1 MSHELRTPLNAIL
14 GYTELILDNIYGETP
29 HKMREVAPRC
39 QSNGMSGADM
49 MTMVKM
55 MGLEPAPR
63 VVLLPSD
70 QKSALVGHYGHIRTL
85 SRANMIE
92 DRFLK
97 RLRKKARKGLRGW
110 PIATIAFYG
119 PNLSQATKIAVGIV
133 PSENAEVEEL
143 RDWKVDHGDIRAD
156 PGIAREIL
164 EFIEKHRVL
173 SVAMT
178 DGIIGCPHQKG
189 IDYDGEWCPVCE
201 FWHGRDRFMGQR
213 VH

>member
-1 MSHELRTPLNAIL
+1 MGRI
-14 GYTELILDNIYGETP
+14 D
-29 HKMREVAPRC
+29 RDPRLEEP
-39 QSNGMSGADM
+39 GM
-49 MTMVKM
+49 V
-55 MGLEPAPR
+55 
-63 VVLLPSD
+63 
-70 QKSALVGHYGHIRTL
+70 
-85 SRANMIE
+85 E

-119 PNLSQATKIAVGIV
+119 PNLHQATKTAVGIV

-143 RDWKVDHGDIRAD
+143 RAWIVDRGDIRGD

-164 EFIEKHRVL
+164 EFIEEHQVR
-173 SVAMT
+173 SVAIS
-178 DGIIGCPHQKG
+178 DGIIGCPHQQG

-201 FWHGRDRFMGQR
+201 FWHGRDRFAGQR